1 MRWRSS
7 QAHDESARAR
17 FAGVISFV
25 ATLTLIAI
33 LLLAKSAQAR
43 PLAPLS
49 SGGPLGTPVGLP
61 VAAVTEEEEEEEE
74 EEAEEEL
81 GEGGESESEE
91 AETEVEEKEE
101 EEQEEAEARASGKPP
116 YECVLRTARG
126 TVVVQEGQSKLRL
139 QLAYTTFEPAPA
151 AIEYR
156 LRGSRGS
163 LRFSAGRRHLS
174 ESGVVRDTETLSRAE
189 LAKVVA
195 GRAFTVR
202 VLVPGAPGYCS
213 RYSSRQLTTRRVAA
227 ARVSW
232 LQSGSVFGS

>member
-25 ATLTLIAI
+25 ATLTLITI
-33 LLLAKSAQAR
+33 LLLAKSAQAS
-43 PLAPLS
+43 PLVPFS

-61 VAAVTEEEEEEEE
+61 VAAVTEEEE
-74 EEAEEEL
+74 
-81 GEGGESESEE
+81 
-91 AETEVEEKEE
+91 
-101 EEQEEAEARASGKPP
+101 EARASGKPP

-126 TVVVQEGQSKLRL
+126 TVVVQEAQSKLRL

-227 ARVSW
+227 ARVTW

>member
-33 LLLAKSAQAR
+33 LLLAKSAQAD
-43 PLAPLS
+43 PLVPFNT
-49 SGGPLGTPVGLP
+49 GGPLGTALGPP

-74 EEAEEEL
+74 EEL
-81 GEGGESESEE
+81 GEGEEGESEE
-91 AETEVEEKEE
+91 AETEAEEKEE
-101 EEQEEAEARASGKPP
+101 EEQEEAEARASGRPP

-126 TVVVQEGQSKLRL
+126 TAVVEEAQSKLRL

-151 AIEYR
+151 TIEYR
-156 LRGSRGS
+156 LRGDRGS

-174 ESGVVRDTETLSRAE
+174 EGGVLRDTETLSRAE
-189 LAKVVA
+189 LGKVVA
-195 GRAFTVR
+195 GRSFTVR
-202 VLVPGAPGYCS
+202 IQVPSAPRYCG

-227 ARVSW
+227 ARVTW
-232 LQSGSVFGS
+232 LQSGSIFGS